1 MLLATGCAVGPHYK
15 SPKPDAVKFHAAD
28 ANLVTE
34 QPFNTRWWNQFED
47 PVLDSLVDR
56 SLASNNG
63 IRIARA
69 RLAESRSIFD
79 ERKLDRYPTV
89 PVTLPISTARSRFP
103 VSATSVEPSITLP
116 PDSMRFG
123 KLICSGVL
131 VTESRHLAPT
141 TRRSKPTFTM
151 YKSA

>member
-1 MLLATGCAVGPHYK
+1 MTTLFHKTFPSLVAMLLATGCAVGPHYK

-47 PVLDSLVDR
+47 PILDSLVDR

-69 RLAESRSIFD
+69 RLAESRAIFD

-89 PVTLPISTARSRFP
+89 PVDAS
-103 VSATSVEPSITLP
+103 
-116 PDSMRFG
+116 
-123 KLICSGVL
+123 
-131 VTESRHLAPT
+131 HLHRADEEAAP
-141 TRRSKPTFTM
+141 
-151 YKSA
+151 